1 MLLRI
6 LWLVCLVW
14 TTRSG
19 PVTKIEDYS
28 NDLRE
33 SENTDEN
40 LIYPVHVDEESN
52 DFDDIDATV
61 PDPPK
66 IYEDI
71 ANLEEIQRP
80 KSSYLRKRMVTN
92 RVEDVK
98 TAERKRPIISQAAK
112 KEFMS
117 YISQNIP
124 ADLPGTNLSD
134 TNDVEKLAAT
144 IVKLYDQYVQNK
156 MATTRPQDVGNDQM
170 MSDQPLNDDSGFKKI
185 VVPTFD
191 ESPVTSS
198 ESPYAGLTAEEIL
211 DRETKE
217 QRNRTKEIYLWNI
230 KQRIL
235 STISRPNGSVPFF
248 PYQFTIPFPAQAV
261 FNVSDSPYTEKIRS
275 FYPTCDVPKN
285 TKDLWKEENFLNL
298 FFNVDYH
305 QNATIA
311 TATLRLHRLPRE
323 NQTTTFWG
331 ADSCADNNV
340 SEEEKLLR
348 VSIYWYVK
356 SSKKHSKVKRRLC
369 DSKMISENSPW
380 VELSVKAATRTWTKS
395 GKNMGLAI
403 LVEDQDGGT
412 LKASKYFKGATC
424 TVGTVDTPTP
434 RPIPTLIT
442 DTARQNN
449 DSTGIYALL
458 GINENG
464 SVPSDFGLL
473 PKIDVCVLELPGQVP
488 LVQLNKD
495 DCDLK
500 NNLNELSVN
509 LLNHHHIRHQK
520 HLENEHQHNNNN
532 GNTNNT
538 PFNAG
543 EIYDFRSKIRNK
555 KIILSRDM
563 LEKLNNGSINR

>member
-217 QRNRTKEIYLWNI
+217 QRNSTQEDSTGNRTKEIYLWNI

-424 TVGTVDTPTP
+424 TLPQD
-434 RPIPTLIT
+434 LS
-442 DTARQNN
+442 QL
-449 DSTGIYALL
+449 SLL
-458 GINENG
+458 TQQGKTTTQQE
-464 SVPSDFGLL
+464 FTRF
-473 PKIDVCVLELPGQVP
+473 LELMRMDPF
-488 LVQLNKD
+488 LVTLLNKD